1 MDHFWMTMTNK
12 KCNTRTDNF
21 INFQN
26 FNLIQRPIPQKASNG
41 VGPDQQ
47 APVLPPKHQQPPPY
61 RPAPTPPSSQL
72 LMPPIAEDNV
82 YLNGGGAGGRAT
94 FHLGTAVGPIGPIG
108 PAGAGKFFS
117 MAPPMGTACSSE
129 GSHDSHNDSGYCVRP
144 GGGSISGGPSPSLS
158 GNMRT
163 VNERIDFLPGRI
175 FLWSFLTFSV
185 KIISFLVFW
194 LVSFMVQN
202 CSK

>member
-1 MDHFWMTMTNK
+1 M
-12 KCNTRTDNF
+12 
-21 INFQN
+21 
-26 FNLIQRPIPQKASNG
+26 
-41 VGPDQQ
+41 
-47 APVLPPKHQQPPPY
+47 
-61 RPAPTPPSSQL
+61 
-72 LMPPIAEDNV
+72 

-163 VNERIDFLPGRI
+163 VNERNRFFTRQDFFVVISDI
-175 FLWSFLTFSV
+175 FGQNYLFFGV
-185 KIISFLVFW
+185 
-194 LVSFMVQN
+194 LVSQLYGPKLLKMTEN
-202 CSK
+202 A